1 MSTENVA
8 DKKKIAVMGG
18 SFDPCHI
25 GHINLAVDAKEQ
37 MNLEKVIFVP
47 TKIQPFKIGNYVA
60 PDEDRVNMLNIA
72 ISGISGLEVSKIEI
86 CRDGISYTYKTLRDL
101 KKILGDGYKVYFLA
115 GTDTFLHIEKW
126 NKSEEL
132 LRENCFLVG
141 SRIGYREEKL
151 KKVIDRIRKRYSSEI
166 RIVHNRKFH
175 ISSTKIRD
183 RVSRKL
189 ALADLIGEKVE
200 RYINEKGLYK

>member
-86 CRDGISYTYKTLRDL
+86 CRDL

-189 ALADLIGEKVE
+189 ALADLVGEKVE

>member
-86 CRDGISYTYKTLRDL
+86 CRDGISYTYKTL
-101 KKILGDGYKVYFLA
+101 VYFLA

-189 ALADLIGEKVE
+189 ALADLVGEKVE

>member
-86 CRDGISYTYKTLRDL
+86 
-101 KKILGDGYKVYFLA
+101 
-115 GTDTFLHIEKW
+115 
-126 NKSEEL
+126 
-132 LRENCFLVG
+132 
-141 SRIGYREEKL
+141 
-151 KKVIDRIRKRYSSEI
+151 
-166 RIVHNRKFH
+166 
-175 ISSTKIRD
+175 
-183 RVSRKL
+183 
-189 ALADLIGEKVE
+189 
-200 RYINEKGLYK
+200 